1 MGVRPGYKRIEGG
14 VIPEEW
20 EALPARE
27 IGVFRGG
34 SGFPLEAQGATSGD
48 YPFFKVSDMNN
59 EGNETFMTAAKHWI
73 SEHTRKRL
81 GATVFPVNSI
91 VFAKV
96 GAAIFLERKKV
107 LGL

>member
-1 MGVRPGYKRIEGG
+1 MTTIKRGYKQTEVG
-14 VIPEEW
+14 VIPDDW
-20 EALPARE
+20 EVVPARE

-34 SGFPLEAQGATSGD
+34 NGFPLEAQGELNGD

-59 EGNETFMTAAKHWI
+59 EGNETFMTSANHWI

-81 GATVFPVNSI
+81 GANTFPANAI

-96 GAAIFLERKKV
+96 GAAIFL
-107 LGL
+107 